1 MNTNKTIEVIVS
13 LGALLLYSCSGGADG
28 EWNAPPASK
37 QANTSKPN
45 DEERDPEESK
55 QNDEERDPEES
66 KQADAE
72 QSGAEG
78 SEPSDAQVSETPQ
91 IAADQSAPSADTD
104 VAEAND
110 DAGGKNAITADD
122 IDLAGAELER
132 AAVDGSND
140 DGSGSNEA
148 GNPDPVAGLSPQ
160 QLIERTVFRIEATG
174 TFATPLSS
182 ENTSVSGGT
191 GFLIDANG
199 YALTNAHVVSGA
211 TLLRT
216 MFPGEQ
222 RDRNA
227 QVVAR
232 AECSDLAL
240 LKIDGNDGEFAYL
253 DWSGEPTELG
263 TEVLAVGYP
272 LGGEIT
278 LTSGIVS
285 KGSTAAHTAWASV
298 DDVVEHTAT
307 INPGSS
313 GGPLLSSDYEVLGI
327 NYAGTSL
334 NQYYAIGENEAQS
347 IVQQLLEGRDVHSIG
362 LTGTAVGDEQ
372 LSGIWVF
379 AVQAG
384 SPADRAGIEPG
395 DLITHF
401 GNLPLVPDDRGIVTM
416 EDYCDILRSHG
427 EGAAIDVRLVRWS
440 TAEVLEG
447 QINGRTIEVV
457 ESEAVDLVAGGGSTE
472 TSPGTTQMATHT
484 TGSLGVR
491 VPSTWNDVGS
501 YTRTRYDDYPGH
513 ALVVAPDEEAFNTR
527 YDAAGLMLTAW
538 ASTSESPDEVL
549 DYYSFES
556 ECDTTTEREALS
568 LGEYEGTYEL
578 YSGCPG
584 GDSVITQMV
593 LAAGDHTVHLTY
605 QAVTTQDI
613 EALEGVLESLSV
625 EADLLP

>member
-1 MNTNKTIEVIVS
+1 MKTNTSIEVIIS
-13 LGALLLYSCSGGADG
+13 LGALLLGACSGGADG
-28 EWNAPPASK
+28 QWNAPQSEQGSASK
-37 QANTSKPN
+37 QDGAQ
-45 DEERDPEESK
+45 RDPEDS
-55 QNDEERDPEES
+55 ERAD
-66 KQADAE
+66 ADDAE
-72 QSGAEG
+72 QSGSDD
-78 SEPSDAQVSETPQ
+78 SEPKDTQANEPPQV
-91 IAADQSAPSADTD
+91 AGDQSAMPSADVD

-110 DAGGKNAITADD
+110 DGGGKGAIDADD

-132 AAVDGSND
+132 ADVAGSND
-140 DGSGSNEA
+140 DSSGED
-148 GNPDPVAGLSPQ
+148 GNADPVAGLSPQ
-160 QLIERTVFRIEATG
+160 ELIERTVFRIEATG

-182 ENTSVSGGT
+182 ENTSVTGGT
-191 GFLIDANG
+191 GFLIDAGG

-211 TLLRT
+211 TLLRA
-216 MFPGEQ
+216 MFPGEE
-222 RDRNA
+222 RERNA

-240 LKIDGNDGEFAYL
+240 LKIDGDEGEFAYL

-272 LGGEIT
+272 LGGDIT

-334 NQYYAIGENEAQS
+334 DQYYAIGENEAQS
-347 IVQQLLEGRDVHSIG
+347 IVQQLLEGRDVHSVG

-401 GNLPLVPDDRGIVTM
+401 GNLPLVPDERGIVTM

-427 EGAAIDVRLVRWS
+427 EGATIDVRLVRWS

-447 QINGRTIEVV
+447 QLNGRTMEVV
-457 ESEAVDLVAGGGSTE
+457 ESGAVITVTEGDSTMA
-472 TSPGTTQMATHT
+472 TMTPATPGTTLLATHT
-484 TGSLGVR
+484 TGSLSVR
-491 VPSTWNDVGS
+491 VPSTWNEVGS
-501 YTRTRYDDYPGH
+501 YTQTRYDDYPGH

-538 ASTSESPDEVL
+538 ASTSASPDEVL

-556 ECDTTTEREALS
+556 ECDTTTERESLS

-584 GDSVITQMV
+584 DDSVITQMV
-593 LAAGDHTVHLTY
+593 LAAGDHTVHLTF
-605 QAVTTQDI
+605 QAITTEDI
-613 EALEGVLESLSV
+613 EALEGVLESLAV